1 LASIAAYKDTACSA
15 TAPKAVSLYSVI
27 DYYFTEQANAIPDFM
42 RTNQRTIRTSSRFEG
57 VGLHTGNASAITFH
71 PAPENYGIRFVR
83 KDVEGSPEIPAL
95 VDFVSDISRGTTLTN
110 DGSSVHTVEHVLAS
124 VVGLEIDNV
133 RIELTANEP
142 PIGDG
147 SAMPYVSALLEAG
160 LEEQTAPRTY
170 LVIDET
176 VSYSNEAKGV
186 EMVALPLQDD
196 YRMTVMV
203 DYHNPALG
211 SQHTGLFSLQKE
223 FVEEFAPARTFC
235 FLHEVEMLRE
245 QGLIQGGN
253 LDNAIVIVD
262 RDLDDAELTRLS
274 GILGITDSVILGSNG
289 VLNDR
294 KLRFKNEPARH
305 KLLDLLGDL
314 ALVGAPMQAQ
324 ILAARPGHASNVE
337 FARKL
342 RKLFAKKSLLRKYAA
357 PTDKKAIFDIE
368 AIERI
373 MPHRYPMLLVDRILE
388 LDLEP
393 GQRRILGMKNVTYNE
408 PFFAGH
414 FPQRPVMP
422 GVLILEAMAQTGG
435 MLLLNS
441 VENPES
447 KLIFFMSIDKAKF
460 RKPVIPG
467 DQLLFELKMMRE
479 RGKTFQMSGTAT
491 VDGQLVAEAE
501 FMAAI
506 VDKEAR

>member
-1 LASIAAYKDTACSA
+1 
-15 TAPKAVSLYSVI
+15 
-27 DYYFTEQANAIPDFM
+27 M
-42 RTNQRTIRTSSRFEG
+42 RANQRTIQSPTSFEG
-57 VGLHTGNASAITFH
+57 VGLHTGNASTITFH
-71 PAPENYGIRFVR
+71 PAAENYGIRFVR
-83 KDVEGSPEIPAL
+83 TDIDSSPEIPAV
-95 VDFVSDISRGTTLTN
+95 VDYVSDISRGTTLTN
-110 DGSSVHTVEHVLAS
+110 DGASVHTVEHVLAA
-124 VVGLEIDNV
+124 VVGLEIDNI

-147 SAMPYVSALLEAG
+147 SAEPYVRTLLAAGFAEQQAL
-160 LEEQTAPRTY
+160 RTY
-170 LVIDET
+170 LTIDEA
-176 VSYSNEAKGV
+176 VEYSNEEKGV
-186 EMVALPLQDD
+186 EMVALPLADD

-223 FVEEFAPARTFC
+223 FTTEFAPARTFC

-245 QGLIQGGN
+245 HGLIRGGN

-262 RDLDDAELTRLS
+262 RDLDNVEIERMS
-274 GILGITDSVILGSNG
+274 KKLGITESVILGTNG
-289 VLNDR
+289 VLNNR
-294 KLRFKNEPARH
+294 ELRFKNEPARH

-342 RKLFAKKSLLRKYAA
+342 RKLFAKKSLLKKYTPNA
-357 PTDKKAIFDIE
+357 TKNVIFDIE

-373 MPHRYPMLLVDRILE
+373 MPHRYPMLLIDRIIE
-388 LDLEP
+388 MDLEENS
-393 GQRRILGMKNVTYNE
+393 RRIVGLKNVTYNE
-408 PFFAGH
+408 PFFMGH

-422 GVLILEAMAQTGG
+422 GVLILEAMAQAGG

-441 VENPES
+441 VDDPEK

-460 RKPVIPG
+460 RKPVTPG
-467 DQLLFELKMMRE
+467 DQLIFELKMMRE
-479 RGKTFQMSGTAT
+479 RGKTFQMSGEAT

-506 VDKEAR
+506 VEKEVR